1 MLKLKTTSLHFAFC
15 FLIAPLSIFMVS
27 CGDSTPKNE
36 KLPFIGERLGLTP
49 TGDTIYPTIPNFSFI
64 NQNGDTVTNADFEG
78 KIYVA
83 DFFFTHCP
91 TICPKV
97 TAQMLRV
104 HDRFKDSS
112 VVLLLSHS
120 IDPKNDTVGRLHEY
134 AGKLGVVAP
143 KWQFVTGAK
152 DSIYGIAD
160 DYFSIAKESPDAPGG
175 FDHSGRLILIDKNRR
190 VRSFCDGTDA
200 KDVDRFMENIQTLLR
215 EK

>member
-1 MLKLKTTSLHFAFC
+1 MLKFKFSILFA
-15 FLIAPLSIFMVS
+15 LALPLSIFVIS
-27 CGDSTPKNE
+27 CGSDVAKN
-36 KLPFIGERLGLTP
+36 KTLPIIGERLGIAP
-49 TGDTIYPTIPNFSFI
+49 SGDTIYPTIPNFSFI

-104 HDRFKDSS
+104 HDRFKDSAM
-112 VVLLLSHS
+112 VLLLSHS
-120 IDPKNDTVGRLHEY
+120 IDPKNDTIGRLHEY

-143 KWQFVTGAK
+143 KWHFITGNK
-152 DSIYGIAD
+152 DSIYTIAD
-160 DYFSIAKESPDAPGG
+160 DYFSIAKENPNSPGG
-175 FDHSGRLILIDKNRR
+175 FDHSGRLILVDKKRR

-200 KDVDRFMENIQTLLR
+200 KDVDRFMGDIQTLLL